1 MGNTRH
7 PLRRIRS
14 AAGLS
19 QRELSRRSGVTH
31 ASISWYEGRLREPRR
46 DSLIKL
52 ADVLG
57 CEPHELVEW
66 DREIAV

>member
-1 MGNTRH
+1 VGDIRH

-14 AAGLS
+14 SAGLS
-19 QRELSRRSGVTH
+19 QRELSRLSGVTQ
-31 ASISWYEGRLREPRR
+31 ASISQYEARIKEPTRA
-46 DSLIKL
+46 SLVKL
-52 ADVLG
+52 GVVLG

>member
-1 MGNTRH
+1 MGDTRH
-7 PLRRIRS
+7 PLRRIRD

-19 QRELSRRSGVTH
+19 QRELSRRSGVTR

-52 ADVLG
+52 AGVLG
-57 CEPHELVEW
+57 CQPHELVDW
-66 DREIAV
+66 NREIAV

>member
-1 MGNTRH
+1 MRDTRH
-7 PLRRIRS
+7 PLRHIRS

-19 QRELSRRSGVTH
+19 QRELSCLSGVTQ

-52 ADVLG
+52 AGALG
-57 CEPHELVEW
+57 CQPQELVDW
-66 DREIAV
+66 KGEIAA